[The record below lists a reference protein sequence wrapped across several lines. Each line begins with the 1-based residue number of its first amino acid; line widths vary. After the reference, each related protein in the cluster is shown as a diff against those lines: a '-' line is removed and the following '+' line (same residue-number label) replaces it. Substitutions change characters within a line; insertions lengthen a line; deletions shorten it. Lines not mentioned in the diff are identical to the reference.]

1 ILSDHAP
8 MPHHPTRPY
17 CRTYELAAGTR
28 LVERASGGRGRA
40 RPRRGPAVA
49 RGVRGALRRP
59 AGALTRAAV
68 PVVAAGG
75 GAAGPGAAHTRA
87 CPDEAG
93 PGRPARR
100 AAAAARPDR
109 RTRRP
114 EEPRM
119 TTTQTAPQRLGSSPA
134 RSALTWLLAFGMARG
149 LMRLGVRSGDLIA

>member
-1 ILSDHAP
+1 

-17 CRTYELAAGTR
+17 CRTYELAADTR

-40 RPRRGPAVA
+40 GPRRGPAVA

-59 AGALTRAAV
+59 AGSLTGAAV

-87 CPDEAG
+87 CPNEAR

-100 AAAAARPDR
+100 TATAARPDLR
-109 RTRRP
+109 A
-114 EEPRM
+114 
-119 TTTQTAPQRLGSSPA
+119 Q
-134 RSALTWLLAFGMARG
+134 
-149 LMRLGVRSGDLIA
+149 